1 MTTPADRLRSLGHR
15 LVDRLADHLDHVGAG
30 AEAVLVPGDPDALAA
45 SLGEL
50 AADPAADPGATLD
63 ELVDLTLAWS
73 NRIHHPAYMG
83 HQVAPSLPE
92 GAVVELL
99 VALLNNGMAIREM
112 GQLQT
117 AAEERVVAWLCERV
131 GFGAGAGGLLC
142 HGGSLGNLTALLA
155 ARRAKLGAASW
166 SDGLVGAGEER
177 RPALL
182 VSEQA
187 HYCVARAAGVMGW
200 GSAGA
205 VPVAT
210 DAAFRLDPADLP
222 RALERARDA
231 GREPLAVVASS
242 CTTAVGAFDPLP
254 AIADF
259 CADHDL
265 WLHVDGAHG
274 ASQVLS
280 ARHAAPLAGLE
291 RVDSLAWD
299 LHKLAGLPALNT
311 AVLFRDARHAEASFQ
326 QDASYL
332 FEDDA
337 AAVSGAG
344 APGTTGAAPA
354 AQGTSH
360 DLGKR
365 TLECTKRGMGLVAW
379 VTLRLFGTD
388 AFAARIDRQ
397 VDNGRAL
404 YERLAAAPDFEPA
417 HEPETNILCFRHR
430 PDGVA
435 PGPELDAHQARL
447 RRAVVDGGSHYL
459 GTTELRG
466 ATWLRVALMNPATG
480 QAELEGLLDV
490 LRAAAS

>member
-1 MTTPADRLRSLGHR
+1 
-15 LVDRLADHLDHVGAG
+15 
-30 AEAVLVPGDPDALAA
+30 
-45 SLGEL
+45 
-50 AADPAADPGATLD
+50 
-63 ELVDLTLAWS
+63 
-73 NRIHHPAYMG
+73 
-83 HQVAPSLPE
+83 
-92 GAVVELL
+92 
-99 VALLNNGMAIREM
+99 MAIREM

-274 ASQVLS
+274 ASQVLGE
-280 ARHAAPLAGLE
+280 RHAAPLAGLE

-311 AVLFRDARHAEASFQ
+311 AVLFRDGRHAEASLQ

-337 AAVSGAG
+337 AASATAG
-344 APGTTGAAPA
+344 
-354 AQGTSH
+354 QGSSH
-360 DLGKR
+360 DLGRR
-365 TLECTKRGMGLVAW
+365 TVECTKRAMGLTAW
-379 VTLRLFGTD
+379 IALRILGTRAFGE
-388 AFAARIDRQ
+388 RIDRQ
-397 VDNGRAL
+397 VDNARAL
-404 YERLAAAPDFEPA
+404 FDLVEAAPDFEAAAAPRS
-417 HEPETNILCFRHR
+417 NILCFRHR
-430 PDGVA
+430 PGVLT
-435 PGPELDAHQARL
+435 PGPELDAHQTRL
-447 RRAVVDGGSHYL
+447 RRRAVDGGSHYL
-459 GTTELRG
+459 GTTELAG
-466 ATWLRVALMNPATG
+466 ATWLRVALMNPATTG
-480 QAELEGLLDV
+480 AELARLLEV
-490 LRAAAS
+490 LRAAAASTAPAR